1 MRSIKYKYILPI
13 VCSVLFGTTSCVGD
27 LDTIPLDEKELVSD
41 VVFGSNVL
49 AYEQAIAKLYA
60 GMVIGGNTGGDSDQ
74 DVAGIDGGSQASFLR
89 CIWNMQELPT
99 DEAHCCW
106 TDPGIPDFN
115 EISWGASNP
124 WIKGNYFR
132 LFYQINVA
140 NAFLRE
146 TTEDKLNSRGCS
158 EETKN
163 TIKSFRAEARF
174 VRALCYTYALDFYRN
189 VPFVTEE
196 STIGSD
202 LPQQIMAADLFN
214 YIEKELLECEGDMLD
229 PSVGFNSNYGHANKA
244 ANWALQSRLFL
255 NAEAFVGQ
263 SKYTECITACKKVI
277 NIGYSL
283 DPIYRDVFKADNHLS
298 PEMIFPLRYE
308 GDQTMTWGG
317 MTFLLC
323 GITPSALRAD
333 VNAKDAWQGVR
344 SKSSALD
351 FFQKQSNY
359 IEDSRMEMLHTDLTG
374 NIEIVDKTSYV
385 DNGIP
390 VTKFFNV
397 NRDGSLPPSVEAWTD
412 YPMFRLAEVY
422 LNYAEAVIR
431 GGTGG
436 DKATA
441 TNYINALRKR
451 AYNDEAKAPIT
462 ENSLTLDFI
471 LDEKGREFFFEAH
484 RRTDLIRHNK
494 FTSNA
499 YLWPWKGGVANGV
512 AVSDHFKV
520 FPLPSDDIG
529 SNTNLKQNEGYN

>member
-1 MRSIKYKYILPI
+1 M
-13 VCSVLFGTTSCVGD
+13 GD
-27 LDTIPLDEKELVSD
+27 LDTIPLDDKELVSD
-41 VVFGSNVL
+41 VVFGSDISAYQEAL
-49 AYEQAIAKLYA
+49 AKVYA

-74 DVAGIDGGSQASFLR
+74 DVVGIDGGSHASFLR

-146 TTEDKLNSRGCS
+146 TTDDRLSSRGCS
-158 EETKN
+158 QETMN
-163 TIKSFRAEARF
+163 TIKSYRAEARF

-189 VPFVTEE
+189 VPFITEE
-196 STIGSD
+196 STIGST
-202 LPQQIMAADLFN
+202 LPEQIMAADLFN
-214 YIEKELLECEGDMLD
+214 YIEKELQECEADMLD
-229 PSVGFNSNYGHANKA
+229 ATVGFNTNYGHANKA
-244 ANWALQSRLFL
+244 ANWSLQSRLYL
-255 NAEAFVGQ
+255 NAEVYIGQ
-263 SKYTECITACKKVI
+263 AKYAECIAACNKVI
-277 NIGYSL
+277 GAGYSL
-283 DPIYRDVFKADNHLS
+283 EPIYQDMFKADNHTS

-323 GITPSALRAD
+323 GITPSALRAE

-344 SKSSALD
+344 TKSAALN
-351 FFQKQSNY
+351 FFQNQPSYN
-359 IEDSRMEMLHTDLTG
+359 EDSRLKMLHTELTE

-390 VTKFFNV
+390 VTKFYNV
-397 NRDGSLPPSVEAWTD
+397 NRDGTLPPSVEAWID
-412 YPMFRLAEVY
+412 FPMFRLGEVY
-422 LNYAEAVIR
+422 LNYAEAVLR
-431 GGTGG
+431 GGGG

-441 TNYINALRKR
+441 ANYVNALRKR
-451 AYNDEAKAPIT
+451 AYNDESKASVSA
-462 ENSLTLDFI
+462 NDLTLDFL
-471 LDEKGREFFFEAH
+471 LDEKGREFFYEAH
-484 RRTDLIRHNK
+484 RRTDLIRHGK
-494 FTSNA
+494 FTSGS
-499 YLWPWKGGVANGV
+499 YVWPWKGGAANGI
-512 AVSDHFKV
+512 AVSDHYKV

-529 SNTNLKQNEGYN
+529 SNTNLKQNDGY